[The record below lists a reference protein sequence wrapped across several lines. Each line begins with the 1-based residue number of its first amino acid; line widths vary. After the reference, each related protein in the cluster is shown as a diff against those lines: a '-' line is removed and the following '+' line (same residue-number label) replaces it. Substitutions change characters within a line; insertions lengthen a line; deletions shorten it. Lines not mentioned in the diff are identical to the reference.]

1 MPATYHRVSQNK
13 WEGVYYLESKTKEYK
28 GKPDICYVV
37 NFKVSGRKV
46 WEKVGWKSNGI
57 TPQSA
62 QQYRAKRIQEYS

>member
-46 WEKVGWKSNGI
+46 W
-57 TPQSA
+57 
-62 QQYRAKRIQEYS
+62 